1 MKTNKILKVT
11 GIMQSVLIG
20 ILLLFAIC
28 IEVMSRMNFYTYD
41 YSLNFDYSSFWAI
54 HGDYPFLFIFNTL
67 FTTFASFSSLLEN
80 YVLYVIFENM
90 DIASIVFPVNHLY
103 KYIRRKTTIAN
114 ALINK

>member
-1 MKTNKILKVT
+1 MKTNKMLKVT
-11 GIMQSVLIG
+11 GILQSVLIG

-80 YVLYVIFENM
+80 YMLFLKLWILHRWYC
-90 DIASIVFPVNHLY
+90 P
-103 KYIRRKTTIAN
+103 YISFTNPYAVKARWQTA
-114 ALINK
+114 

>member
-1 MKTNKILKVT
+1 MKTNKMLKVT

-54 HGDYPFLFIFNTL
+54 HLGNSRRLPGSIHFQHSFYNLCIFLKLVRKLCFICYF
-67 FTTFASFSSLLEN
+67 
-80 YVLYVIFENM
+80 
-90 DIASIVFPVNHLY
+90 
-103 KYIRRKTTIAN
+103 
-114 ALINK
+114 

>member
-1 MKTNKILKVT
+1 MKTNKMLKVT

-54 HGDYPFLFIFNTL
+54 HGDYPILFIFNTL

-80 YVLYVIFENM
+80 YVLYVIFEIM
-90 DIASIVFPVNHLY
+90 DIASLVFPVYLVY
-103 KYIRRKTTIAN
+103 KSIRSKSTMAN
-114 ALINK
+114 GLIII

>member
-54 HGDYPFLFIFNTL
+54 HATIRFYSFSTL
-67 FTTFASFSSLLEN
+67 FLQPL
-80 YVLYVIFENM
+80 
-90 DIASIVFPVNHLY
+90 HLSQ
-103 KYIRRKTTIAN
+103 AC
-114 ALINK
+114 

>member
-1 MKTNKILKVT
+1 MKSNKTLKYT

-67 FTTFASFSSLLEN
+67 FYNLC
-80 YVLYVIFENM
+80 IFLKL
-90 DIASIVFPVNHLY
+90 V
-103 KYIRRKTTIAN
+103 RKLCFICYF
-114 ALINK
+114 

>member
-1 MKTNKILKVT
+1 MKSNKTLKYT

-80 YVLYVIFENM
+80 
-90 DIASIVFPVNHLY
+90 
-103 KYIRRKTTIAN
+103 
-114 ALINK
+114 

>member
-1 MKTNKILKVT
+1 MKNNKMLKVT

-80 YVLYVIFENM
+80 YVLYVILKLW
-90 DIASIVFPVNHLY
+90 ILHRWYCP
-103 KYIRRKTTIAN
+103 YISFTNPYAVKARWQTD
-114 ALINK
+114 